1 MSELAFFID
10 YSRCIGCQA
19 CVQACEECDTHR
31 GRSLI
36 HLETIER
43 RDSVQTAPQV
53 CMHCEDPICAQVCPA
68 DAIKQ
73 TPDGVVQSSLK
84 PRCIGC
90 SNCVLA
96 CPFGVPK
103 YDGDADQMMK
113 CDMCYDRTSTGR
125 RPMCATV
132 CPSGALAFTTI
143 EEIMRT
149 RQGRAVNDWQFGDQ
163 HVRTKVFV
171 LVPTE
176 VTHVDVGADPAQ
188 LAQARLAAA
197 GRSVRCRGAAG
208 GPVMADD
215 RPRWREDFPVR
226 WDEDHYMTRRELAKF
241 LTLGSGLLASVNVL
255 IAFIGLNARDP
266 DHRRS
271 SGSPAADDIAPGGS
285 LLFRYP
291 DRRTT
296 PAFWCATSS
305 GRLDAYS
312 QVCTHL
318 SCAVVHR
325 PDERALACPCHKGSF
340 SAARR
345 ATARRTADAA
355 PAAHRDRAARR
366 RDLVATGIEV

>member
-73 TPDGVVQSSLK
+73 TAEGVVQSSLK

-103 YDGDADQMMK
+103 YDGDVDQMMK

-149 RQGRAVNDWQFGDQ
+149 RQGRRGQ
-163 HVRTKVFV
+163 
-171 LVPTE
+171 
-176 VTHVDVGADPAQ
+176 
-188 LAQARLAAA
+188 RLAVRRPAGAHQGVRPGAHRGDPRERGGDSPQFPQAITAA
-197 GRSVRCRGAAG
+197 GRSVRCRGTAG
-208 GPVMADD
+208 GPVMADE

-226 WDEDHYMTRRELAKF
+226 WDEDNYMTRRELAKF
-241 LTLGSGLLASVNVL
+241 LTLGSGCWRAS
-255 IAFIGLNARDP
+255 
-266 DHRRS
+266 
-271 SGSPAADDIAPGGS
+271 
-285 LLFRYP
+285 
-291 DRRTT
+291 
-296 PAFWCATSS
+296 TS
-305 GRLDAYS
+305 
-312 QVCTHL
+312 
-318 SCAVVHR
+318 
-325 PDERALACPCHKGSF
+325 
-340 SAARR
+340 
-345 ATARRTADAA
+345 
-355 PAAHRDRAARR
+355 
-366 RDLVATGIEV
+366 